1 MKKNCVGIA
10 CAVLMAGATGV
21 VGAQTQ
27 PTAPQP
33 TVPEIFTLMGQFVR
47 VAYNTE
53 GFVTIGYRAAQQ
65 SIGDKWVLLEVGL
78 TVRAPAKAYV
88 LKREHLS
95 IKTPDGTQIGL
106 ASQAEYSKADLR
118 ALNMRTRA
126 IRDSINYFPVDA
138 TRGCPVQFFAE
149 LGTPG
154 PRLAFDEVELSSE
167 RACLGRLYFN
177 VPEGIKV
184 GQHWLHVKFAASEV
198 QVPFRILTKEEEKEF
213 SKSWQDLKKSHEDSY
228 KKK

>member
-1 MKKNCVGIA
+1 MNNCRGIA
-10 CAVLMAGATGV
+10 FAALLTGAASIA
-21 VGAQTQ
+21 GAQT
-27 PTAPQP
+27 PVAPQP

-47 VAYNTE
+47 VAYNSE
-53 GFVTIGYRAAQQ
+53 GFVTVGYRAAQQ
-65 SIGDKWVLLEVGL
+65 SVGDKWILLQVGL
-78 TVRAPAKAYV
+78 TVRKPTKDYV

-106 ASQAEYSKADLR
+106 ATQEEYGKADLR
-118 ALNMRTRA
+118 ALNMRTKA

-138 TRGCPVQFFAE
+138 SRGCAVQFFAE

-154 PRLAFDEVELSSE
+154 PRLAFDEVELSAE
-167 RACLGRLYFN
+167 RACVGRLYFN

-184 GQHWLHVKFAASEV
+184 GQHWLNVKFAASEV

-213 SKSWQDLKKSHEDSY
+213 SKTWQDLKKTHEESY